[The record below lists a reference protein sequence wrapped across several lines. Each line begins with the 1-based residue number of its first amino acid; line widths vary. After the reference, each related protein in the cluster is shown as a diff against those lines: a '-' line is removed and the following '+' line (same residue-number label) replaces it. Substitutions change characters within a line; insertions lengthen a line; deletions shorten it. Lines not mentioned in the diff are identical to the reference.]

1 MKIFPRS
8 LSSALKR
15 LLSAERRKEIDWMD
29 VFIPYEG
36 KSYFSSFAFVAV
48 AAAFVMCEKKRGC
61 MSAVFRSHH
70 ILRSLLPTEAGERA
84 GEALEEGGA
93 ARMSK
98 LRRKYTG
105 WAHEMFP
112 EMQLI
117 LHQKLKTSSW
127 RHL

>member
-1 MKIFPRS
+1 
-8 LSSALKR
+8 
-15 LLSAERRKEIDWMD
+15 
-29 VFIPYEG
+29 
-36 KSYFSSFAFVAV
+36 
-48 AAAFVMCEKKRGC
+48 

-84 GEALEEGGA
+84 GEALEESGAA

-117 LHQKLKTSSW
+117 LHQKLETIS
-127 RHL
+127 